1 MSHANLP
8 LTQAKLFKLGTL
20 YSKYEQTMFIW
31 VMPNSKTEESD
42 QFVSYQV
49 VFRTIKTNQVW
60 CSYRPYFETF
70 E

>member
-31 VMPNSKTEESD
+31 VMPNSKTKESHS
-42 QFVSYQV
+42 FVSNQV
-49 VFRTIKTNQVW
+49 VFRTIKSN
-60 CSYRPYFETF
+60 
-70 E
+70 